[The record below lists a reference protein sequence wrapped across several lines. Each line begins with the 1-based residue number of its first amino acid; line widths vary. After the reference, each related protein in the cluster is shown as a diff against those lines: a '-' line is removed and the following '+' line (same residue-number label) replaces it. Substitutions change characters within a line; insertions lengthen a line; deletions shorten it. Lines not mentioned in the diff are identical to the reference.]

1 MTTPPNLGSETWSC
15 PFCARIATGPLLLQ
29 ARLAVAIEDR
39 FPLSPGHS
47 LVLSRRHEADFFALG
62 DEELDDVVR
71 LAVKL
76 QHLVAERYRPDGFNV
91 GINIGEAAGQ
101 TVAHVHVHVIP
112 RYWGDVADPR
122 GGIRWVI
129 PERAPYWSLPH
140 QPGGDAERG

>member
-1 MTTPPNLGSETWSC
+1 MVEADPC

-29 ARLAVAIEDR
+29 ERLAVAIEDGW
-39 FPLSPGHS
+39 PLSPGHS

-62 DEELDDVVR
+62 DEEIDHVVR
-71 LAVKL
+71 LTFKL
-76 QHLVAERYRPDGFNV
+76 QHLVAERYRPHGFNV

-122 GGIRWVI
+122 GGIRWII
-129 PERAPYWSLPH
+129 PERAAYWSLPH
-140 QPGGDAERG
+140 QPGDDAEGG